1 MLWGVGDFCGGL
13 AARRGPLLTVLLF
26 SHLLGLVGMIAAS
39 LVTGGTVTPGDLLL
53 GAVGGIAGA
62 VGVAMLYRSFSVG
75 VMTLIAPVT
84 GVVAAGVPV
93 IVGILILGE
102 RLSTSV
108 IAGIVLAIVA
118 VALLGGAP
126 TPGALRLD
134 PVHLAL
140 AVGAGLG
147 FAVFYIA
154 LARVSG
160 NAGLWPLVAA
170 RSASVTMFGL
180 ATIASRHKPRTD
192 RPGVALIL
200 TAGAFDVTANA
211 LYVVAVHGGLLS
223 IVAVL
228 VSLYP
233 GATIVCAVVVLRER
247 LHLTQVVGVLAALL
261 AVGLIAAH

>member
-1 MLWGVGDFCGGL
+1 
-13 AARRGPLLTVLLF
+13 
-26 SHLLGLVGMIAAS
+26 
-39 LVTGGTVTPGDLLL
+39 
-53 GAVGGIAGA
+53 
-62 VGVAMLYRSFSVG
+62 MLYRSFAVG
-75 VMTLIAPVT
+75 LMTLIAPVT
-84 GVVAAGVPV
+84 GVIAAGVPV
-93 IVGILILGE
+93 IVGILLLGE
-102 RLSTSV
+102 RLSTTAV
-108 IAGIVLAIVA
+108 AGILLAIVA

-126 TPGALRLD
+126 TPGAARLN
-134 PVHLAL
+134 PAHLTL

-170 RSASVTMFGL
+170 RAASVSMFGL
-180 ATIASRHKPRTD
+180 ATIASRQRPRTD

-233 GATIVCAVVVLRER
+233 GATIVCALLLLGER
-247 LHLTQVVGVLAALL
+247 LRPPQMVGVLAALV
-261 AVGLIAAH
+261 AVALIAAH